1 MLKNVLNL
9 EDVQKLNRNEQKV
22 INGGRFNIG
31 GLPIASSCD
40 FNSLTSC
47 LNVCTN
53 PGNTC
58 VPCADNNAVSGTHE
72 CRVSGFST
80 KG

>member
-1 MLKNVLNL
+1 MLKSIL
-9 EDVQKLNRNEQKV
+9 KLNRVQRLNRSEQKV
-22 INGGRFNIG
+22 INGGGFNIG

-58 VPCADNNAVSGTHE
+58 APCADNNAVSGTYE
-72 CRVSGFST
+72 CRVSGF
-80 KG
+80 GVIG